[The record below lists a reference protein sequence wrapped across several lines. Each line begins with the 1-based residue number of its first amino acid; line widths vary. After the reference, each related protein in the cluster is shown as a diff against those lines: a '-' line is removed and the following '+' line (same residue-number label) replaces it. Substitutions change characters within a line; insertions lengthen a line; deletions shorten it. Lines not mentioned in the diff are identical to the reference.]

1 MVSKKKL
8 KGGSSFD
15 MVQGRED
22 SHCGNLN
29 SARESADTN
38 ANAAVANRQG
48 GGFVKNLMQP
58 NGMPDGVTGGLV
70 NTANT
75 SQQGSAWSKGDKPQT
90 PDSCM
95 TKGTIF
101 GGRTKRRRTKRRRT
115 KRKRRRKR
123 KKSFR
128 KRKKRKTKRRK
139 RRVLNIPLRFSK
151 MPPLKL

>member
-90 PDSCM
+90 PDICM

-101 GGRTKRRRTKRRRT
+101 GGRTKR
-115 KRKRRRKR
+115 KRRRKR
-123 KKSFR
+123 RKSFR

-139 RRVLNIPLRFSK
+139 KLRK
-151 MPPLKL
+151 GKK